1 MRDNY
6 NSFNFWTNN
15 VNEHKAIRG
24 HAFTNELPTS
34 KSVYIHALIF
44 SNKNGIENI
53 YSYFSNPRV
62 LLGYIQH
69 SFFQKAF
76 YKWAYGTERLVMKIP
91 AIPTCD
97 LINNLLKKNKISK
110 EEAKIMKEQYTFLG
124 NLWDKDDS
132 EIITELVKFA
142 KEFNK
147 VWVGDNKQFLYIKVF
162 KTAKDLGEFIDDS
175 VRMTNKEEEFKE
187 GIGLSLDEWREVYLK
202 VGEDKEYSN
211 IFRKILLNKL
221 SETL

>member
-15 VNEHKAIRG
+15 VNEHKSIRG

-69 SFFQKAF
+69 SFLQKAF
-76 YKWAYGTERLVMKIP
+76 YKWGYGTERLVMKIP
-91 AIPTCD
+91 AVPTSE
-97 LINNLLKKNKISK
+97 LISDLLKKNKISK
-110 EEAKIMKEQYTFLG
+110 EESKTMRDQYTFLN
-124 NLWDKDDS
+124 NLWDKDDN
-132 EIITELVKFA
+132 EIITELVKFG

-147 VWVGDNKQFLYIKVF
+147 AWVGDNTEFLYIKVF
-162 KTAKDLGEFIDDS
+162 KTAKDLGEFIDSS
-175 VRMTNKEEEFKE
+175 VKMTNKEEEFKK
-187 GIGLSLDEWREVYLK
+187 GIGLSLEEWRELYLN
-202 VGEDKEYSN
+202 VGKDKECSN